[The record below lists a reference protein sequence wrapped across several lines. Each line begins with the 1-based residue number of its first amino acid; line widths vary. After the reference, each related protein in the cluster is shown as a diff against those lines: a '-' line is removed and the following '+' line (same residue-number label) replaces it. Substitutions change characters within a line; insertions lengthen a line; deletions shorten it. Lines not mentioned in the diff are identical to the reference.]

1 MNNKEVQS
9 VGVVVIKGDEV
20 LLVENGSSSSH
31 KNGSFGLPAGK
42 VDPGETHIQAA
53 RRELKEETGL
63 DAAEES
69 LIPLKV
75 LEATIQQKQGVV
87 NFIWHTFLCT
97 LYTGDLQSTEET
109 TPRWVPINELPNI
122 PNLLPNVE
130 AAVALGVQI
139 KG

>member
-9 VGVVVIKGDEV
+9 VGIVVIKGDKV
-20 LLVENGSSSSH
+20 LLVESGSNSSHLNGSH
-31 KNGSFGLPAGK
+31 GLPAGK

-53 RRELKEETGL
+53 IRELKEETGL
-63 DAAEES
+63 DTEEKS

-75 LEATIQQKQGVV
+75 FEATIQQKQGLV

-97 LYTGDLQSTEET
+97 LYTGDLRSTEET
-109 TPRWVPINELPNI
+109 TPKWVPISELPNI